1 MRAPVFAANWKM
13 NHAPRE
19 ARRFMHSFTARWS
32 PRDDRTV
39 IICPSAIAMTHVV
52 HSLADRPDIVVGA
65 QNIWTEDKGAFTG
78 ETSAPM
84 VKDAGARYV
93 LVGHSERRHVFGET
107 DEETAKKCAAA
118 ARNDLTPILCV
129 GELLSQREANTTNEI
144 VLRQLRTGLS
154 EISRDVVA
162 SMAIAYEPVW
172 AIGTGK
178 TATPNDASAVH
189 AVLRAEL
196 ETIVGG
202 DAASIPILYGGSVNA
217 GNARSLLAAPGVN
230 GLLVGGASLEVE
242 SWISICEA

>member
-13 NHAPRE
+13 NHAPSA
-19 ARRFMHSFTARWS
+19 ARAFVAAFTARWS

-39 IICPSAIAMTHVV
+39 ILCPSAIAMTTVV
-52 HSLADRPDIVVGA
+52 QALASRTDIAVGA

-93 LVGHSERRHVFGET
+93 LVGHSERRHLFGET

-118 ARNDLTPILCV
+118 ARNGLTPILCV
-129 GELLSQREANTTNEI
+129 GELLEQREANTTNDV
-144 VLRQLRTGLS
+144 VLRQLRAGLS
-154 EISRDVVA
+154 QLSKEVVA

-178 TATPNDASAVH
+178 TATPDDASAVH
-189 AVLRAEL
+189 AVIRGEL
-196 ETIVGG
+196 ETIVA
-202 DAASIPILYGGSVNA
+202 DAAASVPILYGGSVNA
-217 GNARSLLAAPGVN
+217 GNAKALLAAEGVN
-230 GLLVGGASLEVE
+230 GLLVGGASLDVE